1 MDNSSS
7 GFSSQSFSWQN
18 HLILYFFF
26 LGARIPQSFVG
37 GFAVNWRMFPT
48 EPLTALNA
56 GRMLEWKV
64 VWLFVVFF
72 LCFAFFLLLLQMSHS
87 LGNNK
92 LAVVHNILQSWHHKV
107 IELHN
112 LLDEKQH
119 NDKVHSFSTER
130 S

>member
-1 MDNSSS
+1 
-7 GFSSQSFSWQN
+7 
-18 HLILYFFF
+18 
-26 LGARIPQSFVG
+26 
-37 GFAVNWRMFPT
+37 MFPT

-64 VWLFVVFF
+64 IWLFVVFF
-72 LCFAFFLLLLQMSHS
+72 LCFFSPASTNVTFFGQEQTGSSTQHLT
-87 LGNNK
+87 
-92 LAVVHNILQSWHHKV
+92 IRHHKV

-119 NDKVHSFSTER
+119 DDKVHSFSTER